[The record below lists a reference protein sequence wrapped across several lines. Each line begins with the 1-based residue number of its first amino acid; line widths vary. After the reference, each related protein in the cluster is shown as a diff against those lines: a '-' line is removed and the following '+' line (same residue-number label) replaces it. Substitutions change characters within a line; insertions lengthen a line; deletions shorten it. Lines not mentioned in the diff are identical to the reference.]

1 MSNEMQTLK
10 PQTQSKEVAKIAGAG
25 SFAFTPQNYAEAK
38 QYATMVAGTD
48 LCPAAYKGK
57 PDAILVAWQYGS
69 ELGLKPMQALQGIAV
84 INGRPAIWGD
94 AMLAV
99 VQSSGL
105 VESFKE
111 TDDGKTATCT
121 IKRKGNPEPIVRSF
135 SMDDAKTA
143 GLAGKQGPWTNY
155 PARMRQM
162 RARAFAL
169 RDGFADVLRGI
180 ACAEEV
186 SDYEVLAQVD
196 ERTEVVRELPSP
208 RLARTDSSASTQPAQ
223 KNDGGDSRSPS
234 SDLPAP
240 AESAAL
246 PAFDFKPTKV
256 TKSGDYINV
265 YDGETRYTTKHEGV
279 GALAKAAKEGK
290 KRYVGTYEEG
300 ADGREILEARVVEAA

>member
-10 PQTQSKEVAKIAGAG
+10 PQTQSKEIAKIAGAG

-111 TDDGKTATCT
+111 TDDGKAATCT
-121 IKRKGNPEPIVRSF
+121 IKRKGNPEPITRIF
-135 SMDDAKTA
+135 SQDDAKTA
-143 GLAGKQGPWTNY
+143 GLSGKQGPWTNY

-180 ACAEEV
+180 ACAEEAQ
-186 SDYEVLAQVD
+186 DYETIARID
-196 ERTEVVRELPSP
+196 ERTEVVRELPKP
-208 RLARTDSSASTQPAQ
+208 RLASEAGTSAAKAPTEPPTD
-223 KNDGGDSRSPS
+223 
-234 SDLPAP
+234 
-240 AESAAL
+240 AAL
-246 PAFDFKPTKV
+246 PAFDFIPSKV

-300 ADGREILEARVVEAA
+300 ADGREILESRVVEAA